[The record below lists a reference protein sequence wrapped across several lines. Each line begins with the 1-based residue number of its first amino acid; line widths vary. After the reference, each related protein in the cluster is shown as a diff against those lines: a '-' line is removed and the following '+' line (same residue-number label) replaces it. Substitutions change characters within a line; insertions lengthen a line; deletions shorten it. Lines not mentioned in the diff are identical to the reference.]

1 MFNKWVILFF
11 MFVLFAILK
20 VLVFFITS
28 VEKVKRVIS
37 QEIKNDI
44 IKIKIKFCNN
54 VKINVHVLKT

>member
-1 MFNKWVILFF
+1 